1 MTNDSITWTGT
12 PDDQRAE
19 WRGMKAY
26 AVWCGPQEWEATV
39 YRGSVKGER
48 LLATLPGRPLPRSVQ
63 EAKWL
68 CELVMR
74 HEAAKAELEQ
84 AREVN
89 HKLHRRCQ
97 QAEADSTCHY
107 AKLFRESQAELERW
121 KRRAELWKRAAKAQ
135 MDERRDALWQCCDAV
150 MDKLGIVRKG
160 Q

>member
-74 HEAAKAELEQ
+74 HEAAKARIAELEAELEQ
-84 AREVN
+84 ARKDGE
-89 HKLHRRCQ
+89 
-97 QAEADSTCHY
+97 
-107 AKLFRESQAELERW
+107 
-121 KRRAELWKRAAKAQ
+121 
-135 MDERRDALWQCCDAV
+135 
-150 MDKLGIVRKG
+150 
-160 Q
+160 

>member
-1 MTNDSITWTGT
+1 LFIKARCNKARSATMDSDSITWTGT

-84 AREVN
+84 LRDLYTRAMEYRDYVRGGKQDRGGVLSEGLLFAAVDRIARKDGE
-89 HKLHRRCQ
+89 
-97 QAEADSTCHY
+97 
-107 AKLFRESQAELERW
+107 
-121 KRRAELWKRAAKAQ
+121 
-135 MDERRDALWQCCDAV
+135 
-150 MDKLGIVRKG
+150 
-160 Q
+160 

>member
-1 MTNDSITWTGT
+1 MSKPTHTPGPWRVGAYGTTVMTGRPNSQANDSITWTGT

-48 LLATLPGRPLPRSVQ
+48 LLATLPGRPPRSVQ

-74 HEAAKAELEQ
+74 HEAADSGLTGDHGLISRT
-84 AREVN
+84 ARVTLPARGGGEVT
-89 HKLHRRCQ
+89 
-97 QAEADSTCHY
+97 APPSP
-107 AKLFRESQAELERW
+107 
-121 KRRAELWKRAAKAQ
+121 RRAAS
-135 MDERRDALWQCCDAV
+135 
-150 MDKLGIVRKG
+150 
-160 Q
+160 